1 MLLRVSGKATGEDL
15 EIGVVTGREAGDG
28 GVAHGAALVTYAESV
43 MGDDDT
49 VLAKSRQALLE
60 RIGPEGLVDA
70 AAVIAGF
77 NVVDR
82 IADATGIPLDEGMD
96 MATAKM
102 RERIGID
109 AFAPEKSR

>member
-1 MLLRVSGKATGEDL
+1 MLLRASGKAVGEDL

-28 GVAHGAALVTYAESV
+28 GVAHGEALVAFAEAV
-43 MGDDDT
+43 MGDDDA
-49 VLAKSRQALLE
+49 VLAKRRQALLK
-60 RIGPEGLVDA
+60 RIGPEGLVDV

-96 MATAKM
+96 LATAKM
-102 RERIGID
+102 RERIGIN